1 MSVLNVFIYRPDRG
15 ISKQAAKVLPDLCY
29 TPQGQNYRDW
39 QKDQEDAQQYKIE
52 TIKRDLAKANRTNSH
67 FVEVAW

>member
-1 MSVLNVFIYRPDRG
+1 M
-15 ISKQAAKVLPDLCY
+15 LPDLCY

-39 QKDQEDAQQYKIE
+39 QKDQEDARQYKIE
-52 TIKRDLAKANRTNSH
+52 TIKRDLAKANRPNSH

>member
-1 MSVLNVFIYRPDRG
+1 MSKLNVFIYRPDRG

-39 QKDQEDAQQYKIE
+39 QKDQDEAYNYKVEMIKRGLAQQ
-52 TIKRDLAKANRTNSH
+52 RRNSH

>member
-1 MSVLNVFIYRPDRG
+1 MNKLNVFIYRPDRG

-29 TPQGQNYRDW
+29 TLQGQNYRDW
-39 QKDQEDAQQYKIE
+39 QKDQDEAYQYKVE
-52 TIKRDLAKANRTNSH
+52 TIKRGLARRRRNSH

>member
-15 ISKQAAKVLPDLCY
+15 ISKQAAKVLPDLC
-29 TPQGQNYRDW
+29 
-39 QKDQEDAQQYKIE
+39 DARQYKIE